1 MSFKFLC
8 FILASWL
15 LSFACNALDL
25 PKSPFW
31 GNKADFTIE
40 LTGDKTST
48 HKTLSTLLEEELVQ
62 QRKNNRR
69 LQQYSKRSKI
79 ARYESQLLNERL
91 RAEGYYAGE
100 IRSNLQNDR
109 IVYWINPGPLYHIK
123 QFVLELPSAIAQPA
137 SNALGIREGD
147 PLRSQAVLNAKKALT
162 DYIALNFCFY
172 RIDVDYR
179 VIVFHTTH
187 SAQVILHVED
197 SQTVTLGNIAFTG
210 LQSLDESYLQERL
223 PIKQGDCF
231 KRNRIDTAHLSLMQS
246 NLLARADFH
255 IGEPINGSVPISI
268 DVVERLHRTVSTG
281 AGFQSDEGFGLSAGW
296 EHRNFMGRAQKVS
309 VDAYLAQNL
318 QTVSSS
324 LTVPHFRRNHQSIT
338 FYTEL
343 EHEDTDA
350 FESKLATVGIEVSRA
365 LEHHLRGT
373 IGTELEFSEVKEDL
387 QTDTFA
393 LFSVPLTL
401 EYDKRNDPLDPR
413 HGWVASGQV
422 RPYWDT
428 YDTNTQFIKSTLAA
442 SAYLSFENWTWQP
455 TFAIR
460 GALGT
465 ISGIERDQVPATV
478 RYYVGGG
485 GSVRGYPF
493 QSLGPLTDNDP
504 DGGLSFNEVSLETR
518 LRWGNHWGGVVFL
531 DGGYAYEDAW
541 PELGQN
547 LRWGAG
553 FGVRYYTSF
562 APIRFDIGVPLN
574 KRDEVDDDFQL
585 YISIGQ
591 AF

>member
-1 MSFKFLC
+1 MNSKFSYL
-8 FILASWL
+8 ILASCL
-15 LSFACNALDL
+15 LSFSCNALDL
-25 PKSPFW
+25 PKSLFW

-40 LTGDKTST
+40 LTGDKTSA
-48 HKTLSTLLEEELVQ
+48 HKTLSSLLEGEITQ
-62 QRKNNRR
+62 QRQTNRR

-100 IRSNLQNDR
+100 IRSNLQSDR
-109 IVYWINPGPLYHIK
+109 IIYWINPGPLYHIE
-123 QFVLELPSAIAQPA
+123 QLVLELPPAIILPA
-137 SNALGIREGD
+137 SSALGIQEGS
-147 PLRSQAVLNAKKALT
+147 PLRSQAVHDAQKALT
-162 DYIALNFCFY
+162 EVIALQFCLY
-172 RIDVDYR
+172 RIDIDYR
-179 VIVFHTTH
+179 VIVFHKTH
-187 SAQVILHVED
+187 SAQVILRVED
-197 SQTVTLGNIAFTG
+197 SPSVTLGDITFTG
-210 LQSLDESYLQERL
+210 MRSLDENYLLERL

-231 KRNRIDTAHLSLMQS
+231 KRNLIDTAHLRLMQS

-255 IGEPINGSVPISI
+255 IGEPTDSKVPISI
-268 DVVERLHRTVSTG
+268 DVVERLHRTVSAG

-296 EHRNFMGRAQKVS
+296 EHRNVKGRAQKVS
-309 VDAYLAQNL
+309 VDTYLAQNL

-324 LTVPHFRRNHQSIT
+324 LTVPHFRRNNQSIT

-343 EHEDTDA
+343 EHGDTDA
-350 FESKLATVGIEVSRA
+350 FESKLATVGIEISRPFQR
-365 LEHHLRGT
+365 HFRG
-373 IGTELEFSEVKEDL
+373 ILGTELEFSEVKENI

-393 LFSVPLTL
+393 LLSVPLTL

-422 RPYWDT
+422 RPYWDA

-442 SAYLSFENWTWQP
+442 SAYLSLEDLAWQP

-460 GALGT
+460 GALGA
-465 ISGIERDQVPATV
+465 ISGIEHDQVPATV

-493 QSLGPLTDNDP
+493 QSLGPLTDDDP
-504 DGGLSFNEVSLETR
+504 DGGLSFTEVSLETR
-518 LRWGNHWGGVVFL
+518 LRWGSHWGGVVFL

-541 PELGQN
+541 PELGQD

-553 FGVRYYTSF
+553 FGLRYYTSF
-562 APIRFDIGVPLN
+562 APIRLDIAMPLN
-574 KRDEVDDDFQL
+574 KRDEIDDDFQL

>member
-1 MSFKFLC
+1 MSYKFLC

-15 LSFACNALDL
+15 LSFACNGLEL
-25 PKSPFW
+25 PQSPFW
-31 GNKADFTIE
+31 GNKTDFIIE
-40 LTGDKTST
+40 LTGDKTSS
-48 HKTLSTLLEEELVQ
+48 HKTLSSLLEEELTQ
-62 QRKNNRR
+62 QRQNNRR

-79 ARYESQLLNERL
+79 SHYEIQLLNERL

-100 IRSNLQNDR
+100 IRSNLTSDR
-109 IVYWINPGPLYHIK
+109 IIYWVNPGPLYHVE
-123 QFVLELPSAIAQPA
+123 QLTLELPPTITLPA
-137 SNALGIREGD
+137 SSTLDIQEGG
-147 PLRSQAVLNAKKALT
+147 PLRAQAVLNAKKSLS
-162 DYIALNFCFY
+162 DYIARHYCLY
-172 RIDVDYR
+172 RVVVDYR
-179 VIVFHTTH
+179 VIVFHETH
-187 SAQVILHVED
+187 LAQVVLRVED
-197 SQTVTLGNIAFTG
+197 SPSVTLGNITYIG
-210 LQSLDESYLQERL
+210 LQSLDEGYLRERL

-231 KRNRIDTAHLSLMQS
+231 NRNQLDTAHLSLMQS
-246 NLLARADFH
+246 NLVARADFH
-255 IGEPINGSVPISI
+255 IGEPIDGSVPIAI
-268 DVVERLHRTVSTG
+268 DIVERLHRTVSAG

-324 LTVPHFRRNHQSIT
+324 LTVPHFRRSHQSIT

-350 FESKLATVGIEVSRA
+350 FESQLATVGIEISRP
-365 LEHHLRGT
+365 LERHLRGT
-373 IGTELEFSEVKEDL
+373 LGTELEFSEVKEDI

-442 SAYLSFENWTWQP
+442 SAYLSFEDLAWQP

-465 ISGIERDQVPATV
+465 ISGIELDQVPATV
-478 RYYVGGG
+478 RYYAGGG
-485 GSVRGYPF
+485 GSVRGYPY

-504 DGGLSFNEVSLETR
+504 DGGLSFTEISLETR
-518 LRWGNHWGGVVFL
+518 LRWGSHWGGVVFL

-541 PELGQN
+541 PELGQD
-547 LRWGAG
+547 LRWGTG

-562 APIRFDIGVPLN
+562 APIRFDIAVPLN